1 MVTAPDILYP
11 CTLLVV
17 SAALATGSTA
27 WLTALPAPQP
37 LIAIAV
43 AVAVATAA
51 PTAALT
57 GVLRT
62 PSMYPLPARATRGSG
77 QLFQ

>member
-1 MVTAPDILYP
+1 VLMVTAPDILYP

-43 AVAVATAA
+43 AAATAA
-51 PTAALT
+51 PAAALT